1 VRIWACSM
9 QTFSRR
15 KSATYGYPALTY
27 TVFGALRG
35 ESGGQGVGGA
45 SDRLGFGK

>member
-1 VRIWACSM
+1 M

-15 KSATYGYPALTY
+15 KSATDRYPALTY

-35 ESGGQGVGGA
+35 ESGGHGGGGA
-45 SDRLGFGK
+45 GDRL